1 MRPVPKHGRPPTTSA
16 AVFGG
21 RVFAASGDG
30 VARRTLWLRELES
43 GRLGLAAGGGSR
55 LPSREQALDAE
66 VEDLK
71 AALGRRRD
79 PPRRGDAGIEVSR
92 H

>member
-1 MRPVPKHGRPPTTSA
+1 
-16 AVFGG
+16 
-21 RVFAASGDG
+21 
-30 VARRTLWLRELES
+30 LES

-55 LPSREQALDAE
+55 LSSREQALDAE

-71 AALGRRRD
+71 AALGEAHDAGVEEEPSIAWALRGPRRD